1 MNKSTNP
8 LRLAI
13 RQAKQDQETLRTL
26 FDELG
31 NKEKPN
37 TRILASYRT
46 ARRGLA
52 LALKEKNRNMRRSMV
67 YDLFSALKGSV
78 KNETKQVL
86 ERSTRLGKISATNQL
101 SYYQTNLIDYNPNR
115 ESIDSANQAISRG
128 LDTQESAI
136 MALIESGA
144 SEALILGDK
153 ERVGALRPMELITAA
168 ALYATLIYWQSFS
181 EVAQANNW
189 KAQKQAIAGLDERTT
204 ECCLLAHAQ
213 IVNFEG
219 MFKLV
224 GTPRY
229 ADELPWTPFHRWCRT
244 SIALYNH
251 NYEDG
256 ITQIMRDGADRI
268 LEEREAGGSGYR
280 HPASAQA

>member
-1 MNKSTNP
+1 MANP

-13 RQAKQDQETLRTL
+13 RQAEKDQEILRRL
-26 FDELG
+26 FDDLG

-37 TRILASYRT
+37 TKILASYRV

-52 LALKEKNRNMRRSMV
+52 NVLKEKNRNLRRSMA
-67 YDLFSALKGSV
+67 YDVFASLKGGV
-78 KNETKQVL
+78 QGEVTKVL
-86 ERSTRLGKISATNQL
+86 ERSYRLGRNSANNQL
-101 SYYQTNLIDYNPNR
+101 SYYQTNLIEFTPNR
-115 ESIDSANQAISRG
+115 ESIDSSIQAISKG
-128 LDTQESAI
+128 LDNQEALI
-136 MALIESGA
+136 MALLANGA
-144 SEALILGDK
+144 ETGLILGDK
-153 ERVGALRPMELITAA
+153 ERVGALRPMELIAAA
-168 ALYATLIYWQSFS
+168 ALYTTLLYWQSFS
-181 EVAQANNW
+181 EVAQMNNW
-189 KAQKQAIAGLDERTT
+189 KAQKQVIAGLDERTT

-213 IVNFEG
+213 VVDFNG

-256 ITQIMRDGADRI
+256 ITQTMRDGADTI
-268 LEEREAGGSGYR
+268 LAERMAGKSGYR